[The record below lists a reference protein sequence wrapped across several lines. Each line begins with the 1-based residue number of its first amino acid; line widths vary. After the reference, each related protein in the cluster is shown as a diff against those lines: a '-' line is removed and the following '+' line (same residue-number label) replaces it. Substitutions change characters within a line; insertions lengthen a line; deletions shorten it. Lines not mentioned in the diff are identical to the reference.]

1 MKMDRELTED
11 DILKVQERLERADLD
26 TLLFLVTEISDE
38 EYSRDYESFFYG
50 YSVSDIVE
58 SVVYGD
64 IDPNDDYFTI
74 DNFGHL
80 ISFNKFEL
88 KDHLLN
94 LHERKFLEY
103 ALDNPEMVPELFE

>member
-1 MKMDRELTED
+1 MDRELTED
-11 DILKVQERLERADLD
+11 EISRVQERLENSDLD

-38 EYSRDYESFFYG
+38 EYSHDYESLFYG
-50 YSVSDIVE
+50 YSVYDIVT

-64 IDPNDDYFTI
+64 IDPNDDYFTL
-74 DNFGHL
+74 DDFGHL

-94 LHERKFLEY
+94 LHEREFLEY

>member
-1 MKMDRELTED
+1 MDRELLED
-11 DILKVQERLERADLD
+11 EILKVKERLEKAELS

-38 EYSRDYESFFYG
+38 EYSQDYESLFYG
-50 YSVSDIVE
+50 YSVSDILE

-88 KDHLLN
+88 KEYLLN
-94 LHERKFLEY
+94 LHEREFLEY

>member
-1 MKMDRELTED
+1 MDTELTED
-11 DILKVQERLERADLD
+11 DILKVKERLERADLD
-26 TLLFLVTEISDE
+26 TLLFLVTAISDE
-38 EYSRDYESFFYG
+38 EYSRDYVSLFRG

-64 IDPNDDYFTI
+64 VDLNDDYFTI
-74 DNFGHL
+74 DNYGHL

-94 LHERKFLEY
+94 SHEHEFLDY

>member
-1 MKMDRELTED
+1 MDTELTED
-11 DILKVQERLERADLD
+11 EISRVQERLENSDLD
-26 TLLFLVTEISDE
+26 TLIFLVSEIYGE
-38 EYSRDYESFFYG
+38 AYSQDYESLFYG

-58 SVVYGD
+58 SVVHGD
-64 IDPNDDYFTI
+64 VDLNDDYFTI
-74 DNFGHL
+74 DSLGHL

-94 LHERKFLEY
+94 LHEHEFLEY

>member
-1 MKMDRELTED
+1 METEISED
-11 DILKVQERLERADLD
+11 DILKVKERLERADLD
-26 TLLFLVTEISDE
+26 TLLFLVTEITGE
-38 EYSRDYESFFYG
+38 EYSKDYERLFYG

-64 IDPNDDYFTI
+64 VDPNDDFFTI
-74 DNFGHL
+74 DSLGHL
-80 ISFNKFEL
+80 VSFNKFEL

-94 LHERKFLEY
+94 SYEREFLDY

>member
-1 MKMDRELTED
+1 METEISED

-26 TLLFLVTEISDE
+26 TLLFLVTEITGE
-38 EYSRDYESFFYG
+38 EYSKDYERLFYG

-64 IDPNDDYFTI
+64 VDLNDDYFTI
-74 DNFGHL
+74 DDFGHL

-94 LHERKFLEY
+94 SHERDFLEY
-103 ALDNPEMVPELFE
+103 ALNNPEMVPELFE

>member
-1 MKMDRELTED
+1 METEISED
-11 DILKVQERLERADLD
+11 DILKVKERLEKADLD
-26 TLLFLVTEISDE
+26 TLLFLVTEITGE
-38 EYSRDYESFFYG
+38 EYSKDYERLFYG

-74 DNFGHL
+74 DNSGHL

-88 KDHLLN
+88 KDYLLN
-94 LHERKFLEY
+94 LHEREFLEY

>member
-1 MKMDRELTED
+1 METEISED
-11 DILKVQERLERADLD
+11 EISRVQERLENSDLD

-38 EYSRDYESFFYG
+38 VYSQDYESLFYG
-50 YSVSDIVE
+50 YSVSDIVA

-64 IDPNDDYFTI
+64 VDLNDDYFTI
-74 DNFGHL
+74 DEFGPL

-88 KDHLLN
+88 KDYLLN
-94 LHERKFLEY
+94 LHERDSLEY

>member
-1 MKMDRELTED
+1 METEMSED
-11 DILKVQERLERADLD
+11 DILKVKERLENSDLD
-26 TLLFLVTEISDE
+26 TLLFLVTEITDE
-38 EYSRDYESFFYG
+38 EYSKDYESLFYG

-64 IDPNDDYFTI
+64 VDLNDDYFTI
-74 DNFGHL
+74 DNSGHL
-80 ISFNKFEL
+80 ISFNKYEL
-88 KDHLLN
+88 KDYLLN

>member
-1 MKMDRELTED
+1 MDTEMSED
-11 DILKVQERLERADLD
+11 EILRVQERLENSDLD
-26 TLLFLVTEISDE
+26 TLLFLVFEISDE
-38 EYSRDYESFFYG
+38 VYSQDYESLFYG
-50 YSVSDIVE
+50 YSIYDIVT

-64 IDPNDDYFTI
+64 VDLNDDYFTI
-74 DNFGHL
+74 DDFGHL

-94 LHERKFLEY
+94 LHEREFLEY

>member
-1 MKMDRELTED
+1 MKTDTSED
-11 DILKVQERLERADLD
+11 DILKVQERLENSDID
-26 TLLFLVTEISDE
+26 TLLFLVTEITNE
-38 EYSRDYESFFYG
+38 EYSKDYERLFYG

-64 IDPNDDYFTI
+64 VDLNDDYFTI
-74 DNFGHL
+74 DEFGHL

-88 KDHLLN
+88 KEHLLH
-94 LHERKFLEY
+94 LHECEFLEY

>member
-1 MKMDRELTED
+1 MDTELTED
-11 DILKVQERLERADLD
+11 EISRVHERLENSDLD
-26 TLLFLVTEISDE
+26 TLLFLVTEISAE
-38 EYSRDYESFFYG
+38 EYSQDYESLFYG
-50 YSVSDIVE
+50 YSISDIVE

-64 IDPNDDYFTI
+64 VDLNDDYFTL
-74 DNFGHL
+74 DDFGHL

-94 LHERKFLEY
+94 LHERDFLEY

>member
-1 MKMDRELTED
+1 MNTKLTED
-11 DILKVQERLERADLD
+11 LISRVQERLERADLD
-26 TLLFLVTEISDE
+26 TLLFLVTEISNE
-38 EYSRDYESFFYG
+38 EYSQDYESLFYG

-74 DNFGHL
+74 DNSGHL

-88 KDHLLN
+88 KYYLLN
-94 LHERKFLEY
+94 LHEREFLEY
-103 ALDNPEMVPELFE
+103 VLNNPEMVPELFE

>member
-1 MKMDRELTED
+1 MDTELTED
-11 DILKVQERLERADLD
+11 EISRVQERLENSDLD

-38 EYSRDYESFFYG
+38 EYSRDYESLFYG
-50 YSVSDIVE
+50 YSVYDIVT

-64 IDPNDDYFTI
+64 VDLNDDYFTI
-74 DNFGHL
+74 DDFGHL

-88 KDHLLN
+88 KDYLLN
-94 LHERKFLEY
+94 LHEREFLEY